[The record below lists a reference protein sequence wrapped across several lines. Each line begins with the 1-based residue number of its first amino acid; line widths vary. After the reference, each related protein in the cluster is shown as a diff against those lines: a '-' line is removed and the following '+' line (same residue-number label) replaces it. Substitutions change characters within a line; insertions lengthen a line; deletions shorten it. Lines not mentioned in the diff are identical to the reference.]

1 RLQGRELSQ
10 PVQRHSAAEH
20 EAACRHAEGGGA
32 MSRAIQWLTEACK
45 SNRPFRTFWQAACS
59 FLVVSAPS
67 ALDGG
72 GDLMLAFR
80 ALLVGAIA
88 AGISALWKTAED
100 DQNEDQGK

>member
-1 RLQGRELSQ
+1 
-10 PVQRHSAAEH
+10 
-20 EAACRHAEGGGA
+20 
-32 MSRAIQWLTEACK
+32 MSRAIQWLREASK

-72 GDLMLAFR
+72 DLTLALR

-100 DQNEDQGK
+100 ESRANQQDD

>member
-1 RLQGRELSQ
+1 
-10 PVQRHSAAEH
+10 
-20 EAACRHAEGGGA
+20 
-32 MSRAIQWLTEACK
+32 MSRAIQWLREAGK

-59 FLVVSAPS
+59 FLAVSAPS

-100 DQNEDQGK
+100 ELKASQQDD